1 MSIDQLD
8 DDGYLAWMSNQ
19 DIVRFRAHA
28 EECRQQ
34 AERCVNPLDK
44 EAWLQM
50 ATDWTKLAESAEQW
64 LGRG

>member
-44 EAWLQM
+44 GHGCKWRP
-50 ATDWTKLAESAEQW
+50 T
-64 LGRG
+64 GRSWRRAPNSG